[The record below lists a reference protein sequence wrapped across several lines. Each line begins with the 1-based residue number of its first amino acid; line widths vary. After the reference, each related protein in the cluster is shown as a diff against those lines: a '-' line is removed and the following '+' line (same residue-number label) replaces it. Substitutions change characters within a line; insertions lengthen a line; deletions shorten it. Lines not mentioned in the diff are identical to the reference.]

1 MKRKV
6 KKERWLFMK
15 LIRPAKLAEL
25 LGISKTTLWRMEK
38 AGELPQRY
46 NISER
51 TVGWLE
57 EDIKE
62 WLEKRKDNN
71 ANSEKTREV

>member
-1 MKRKV
+1 
-6 KKERWLFMK
+6 MK
-15 LIRPAKLAEL
+15 LLRPYQLAEL

-46 NISER
+46 KISER
-51 TVGWLE
+51 AVGWLE

-62 WLEKRKDNN
+62 WLEKRKDNT
-71 ANSEKTREV
+71 EKTREV